1 MRQLKNPILLS
12 FGNQVR
18 SYRRRCQISQE
29 ELAELSGLDRTYIS
43 GIERGVRNPTLL
55 VVDRISS
62 ALNVSSHELLIPVD
76 VHLVEEN
83 LVDKQN
89 IKPKHRNQG

>member
-18 SYRRRCQISQE
+18 SYRRRCQFSQE

>member
-18 SYRRRCQISQE
+18 SYRRRCQFSQE

-76 VHLVEEN
+76 VHLAEEN